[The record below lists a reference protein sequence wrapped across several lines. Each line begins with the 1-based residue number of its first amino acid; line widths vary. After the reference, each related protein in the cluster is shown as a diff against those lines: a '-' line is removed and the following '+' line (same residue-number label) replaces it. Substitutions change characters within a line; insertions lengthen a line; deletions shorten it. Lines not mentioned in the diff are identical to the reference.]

1 MDTANVTAG
10 MDTEIVAT
18 IATRKQR
25 VWDVPTRIMHWL
37 LVALLGVCWWTGVHD
52 QLDYHQY
59 SGYGVLWIALMRLYW
74 GFFGSSTA
82 RFTHFV
88 RGPVG
93 ILNYAR
99 TLHHRDTAHS
109 YGHNPVGAISVLLM
123 LAAVLAVVG
132 LGLFAVDVDGLY
144 SGPLSSYVTF
154 KGGRHLAHLHYQWFE
169 YLLAII
175 GLHLVAVAFY
185 YVYKRQNLV
194 APMISGSR
202 TVAEAADEELEHA
215 PLWRFVA
222 GAVIVSAIVWAV
234 SIGFYF

>member
-1 MDTANVTAG
+1 
-10 MDTEIVAT
+10 
-18 IATRKQR
+18 
-25 VWDVPTRIMHWL
+25 
-37 LVALLGVCWWTGVHD
+37 
-52 QLDYHQY
+52 
-59 SGYGVLWIALMRLYW
+59 
-74 GFFGSSTA
+74 
-82 RFTHFV
+82 V

-132 LGLFAVDVDGLY
+132 FGLFAVDVDGLY

>member
-1 MDTANVTAG
+1 MDTANVTAS
-10 MDTEIVAT
+10 MDAETVAT
-18 IATRKQR
+18 MATRKQR

-37 LVALLGVCWWTGVHD
+37 LVALLGVCWWTGIHD
-52 QLDYHQY
+52 QLDYHLY

-222 GAVIVSAIVWAV
+222 GAVIVSGFVWAV

>member
-1 MDTANVTAG
+1 MSSANLDMNA
-10 MDTEIVAT
+10 EAVAPM
-18 IATRKQR
+18 ATRRQR
-25 VWDVPTRIMHWL
+25 VWDAPTRIMHWL
-37 LVALLGVCWWTGVHD
+37 LVAFLGACWWTGVHN
-52 QLDYHQY
+52 QLDYHLY
-59 SGYGVLWIALMRLYW
+59 SGYAVLWIALMRLYW

-93 ILNYAR
+93 ILNYMR
-99 TLHHRDTAHS
+99 TIHHRDTAHS
-109 YGHNPVGAISVLLM
+109 YGHNPVGAISVLAMIAL
-123 LAAVLAVVG
+123 VLTVVG

-144 SGPLSSYVTF
+144 SGPLSSYVSF

-169 YLLAII
+169 YLLVVI

-202 TVAEAADEELEHA
+202 TVSDVAEEDLEHA
-215 PLWRFVA
+215 PLWRFVV
-222 GAVIVSAIVWAV
+222 GTVIVSAIVWAV

>member
-1 MDTANVTAG
+1 MDTANVTAS
-10 MDTEIVAT
+10 MDAETVAT
-18 IATRKQR
+18 MATRRQR

-37 LVALLGVCWWTGVHD
+37 LVALLGVCWWTGVHN
-52 QLDYHQY
+52 QLDYHLY

-132 LGLFAVDVDGLY
+132 FGLFAVDVDGLY

-222 GAVIVSAIVWAV
+222 GAVIVSGFVWAV

>member
-1 MDTANVTAG
+1 MSSANLTRSMDGEA
-10 MDTEIVAT
+10 IAT
-18 IATRKQR
+18 IAARKQR
-25 VWDVPTRIMHWL
+25 VWDGPTRAMHWL
-37 LVALLGVCWWTGVHD
+37 LVVFLGVCWWTGVHN
-52 QLDYHQY
+52 QLEYHLY
-59 SGYGVLWIALMRLYW
+59 AGYAVLWIALMRLYW

-93 ILNYAR
+93 VLNYAR

-123 LAAVLAVVG
+123 LAMVLAVVG
-132 LGLFAVDVDGLY
+132 FGLFAVDVDSLY

-154 KGGRHLAHLHYQWFE
+154 KGGRHLAHLHYHWFE
-169 YLLAII
+169 YLLAVI
-175 GLHLVAVAFY
+175 GLHIAAVAFY
-185 YVYKRQNLV
+185 FVYKRQNLV

-202 TVAEAADEELEHA
+202 TVGEGAEEELEHA
-215 PLWRFVA
+215 PFWRFVA
-222 GAVIVSAIVWAV
+222 GAVIVSGIVWAV

>member
-1 MDTANVTAG
+1 MSSAIPIRTINGDS
-10 MDTEIVAT
+10 VAT
-18 IATRKQR
+18 LATRKQR
-25 VWDVPTRIMHWL
+25 VWDGPTRVLHWL
-37 LVALLGVCWWTGVHD
+37 LVAFLGVCWWTGIHN
-52 QLDYHQY
+52 QLDYHLY
-59 SGYGVLWIALMRLYW
+59 SGYAVLWIALMRLYW

-99 TLHHRDTAHS
+99 TLLHRDTAHS
-109 YGHNPVGAISVLLM
+109 YGHNPVGAISVLAM
-123 LAAVLAVVG
+123 LAMVLAVVG
-132 LGLFAVDVDGLY
+132 FGLFAVDVDGLY
-144 SGPLSSYVTF
+144 SGPLSPYVTF

-169 YLLAII
+169 YLLAVI
-175 GLHLVAVAFY
+175 GLHLAAVAFY

-202 TVAEAADEELEHA
+202 TVSEVAKEELEHA
-215 PLWRFVA
+215 PFWRFVA
-222 GAVIVSAIVWAV
+222 GAVIVSGIVWAV

>member
-1 MDTANVTAG
+1 MDTANVTAS
-10 MDTEIVAT
+10 MDAETVAT
-18 IATRKQR
+18 MATRRQR

-37 LVALLGVCWWTGVHD
+37 LVALLGVCWWTGVHN
-52 QLDYHQY
+52 QLDYHLY

-132 LGLFAVDVDGLY
+132 FGLFAVDVDGLY

-222 GAVIVSAIVWAV
+222 GAVIVSGLVWAV

>member
-1 MDTANVTAG
+1 MSSANLTRSMDGEA
-10 MDTEIVAT
+10 IAT
-18 IATRKQR
+18 IAARKQR
-25 VWDVPTRIMHWL
+25 VWDGPTRAMHWL
-37 LVALLGVCWWTGVHD
+37 LVVFLGVCWWTGVHN
-52 QLDYHQY
+52 QLEYHLY
-59 SGYGVLWIALMRLYW
+59 AGYAVLWIALMRLYW

-123 LAAVLAVVG
+123 LAMVLAVVG
-132 LGLFAVDVDGLY
+132 FGLFAVDVDGLY

-154 KGGRHLAHLHYQWFE
+154 KGGRHLAHLHYHWFE
-169 YLLAII
+169 YLLAVI
-175 GLHLVAVAFY
+175 GLHIAAVAFY
-185 YVYKRQNLV
+185 FVYKRQNLV

-202 TVAEAADEELEHA
+202 TVGEGDEEELEHA
-215 PLWRFVA
+215 PFWRFVA
-222 GAVIVSAIVWAV
+222 GAVIVSGIVWAV

>member
-1 MDTANVTAG
+1 MSSANLTRSMDGDA
-10 MDTEIVAT
+10 IAT
-18 IATRKQR
+18 IAARRQR
-25 VWDVPTRIMHWL
+25 VWDGPTRAMHWL
-37 LVALLGVCWWTGVHD
+37 LVVFLGVCWWTGMHN
-52 QLDYHQY
+52 QLEYHLY
-59 SGYGVLWIALMRLYW
+59 SGYAVLWIALMRLYW

-109 YGHNPVGAISVLLM
+109 YGHNPVGAISVLAM
-123 LAAVLAVVG
+123 LAMVLAVVG

-169 YLLAII
+169 YLLAVIA
-175 GLHLVAVAFY
+175 LHIAAVAFY
-185 YVYKRQNLV
+185 FVYKRQNLV
-194 APMISGSR
+194 SPMISGSR
-202 TVAEAADEELEHA
+202 TVADVAGEELEHA
-215 PLWRFVA
+215 PLWRLVA
-222 GAVIVSAIVWAV
+222 GAVIVSGLVWAV
-234 SIGFYF
+234 YIGFYF

>member
-1 MDTANVTAG
+1 MSSVDLTPSMDAAA
-10 MDTEIVAT
+10 VA
-18 IATRKQR
+18 ATRRQR
-25 VWDVPTRIMHWL
+25 VWDAPTRIMHWL
-37 LVALLGVCWWTGVHD
+37 LVASLGVCWWSGVSNEL
-52 QLDYHQY
+52 QYHLY
-59 SGYGVLWIALMRLYW
+59 SGYAVLWIALMRLYW

-123 LAAVLAVVG
+123 LGVVLAVVG

-169 YLLAII
+169 YLLAVIA
-175 GLHLVAVAFY
+175 LHIAAVGFY
-185 YVYKRQNLV
+185 FVYKRQNLV

-202 TVAEAADEELEHA
+202 TVAQATEDDLVHA
-215 PLWRFVA
+215 PLWRFAA
-222 GAVIVSAIVWAV
+222 GAVIVSGIVWAV
-234 SIGFYF
+234 TTGFYF

>member
-202 TVAEAADEELEHA
+202 TVAEAANEELEHA

>member
-1 MDTANVTAG
+1 MDTANVTAS
-10 MDTEIVAT
+10 MDAETVAT
-18 IATRKQR
+18 MATRKQR

-169 YLLAII
+169 YLLAVI
-175 GLHLVAVAFY
+175 GLHLAAVAFY
-185 YVYKRQNLV
+185 FVYKRQNLV

-215 PLWRFVA
+215 PLWRFAA
-222 GAVIVSAIVWAV
+222 GAVIVSGIVWAV

>member
-1 MDTANVTAG
+1 MSSANLDMNAEAVVP
-10 MDTEIVAT
+10 VA
-18 IATRKQR
+18 ARKQR
-25 VWDVPTRIMHWL
+25 VWDAPTRIMHWL
-37 LVALLGVCWWTGVHD
+37 LVAALGVCWWTGVHN
-52 QLDYHQY
+52 QLDYHLY
-59 SGYGVLWIALMRLYW
+59 SGYAVLWIALMRLYW

-99 TLHHRDTAHS
+99 TIHHRDTAHS
-109 YGHNPVGAISVLLM
+109 YGHNPVGAISVLAMIAL
-123 LAAVLAVVG
+123 VLVVVG

-144 SGPLSSYVTF
+144 SGPLSSYVSF
-154 KGGRHLAHLHYQWFE
+154 KGGRHLAHLHYQWFQ
-169 YLLAII
+169 YLLAVIV
-175 GLHLVAVAFY
+175 LHLVAVAFY

-202 TVAEAADEELEHA
+202 TVSHVAEEDLEHA
-215 PLWRFVA
+215 PLWRFVV

>member
-1 MDTANVTAG
+1 MDTANLNPS
-10 MDTEIVAT
+10 MDGEALAT
-18 IATRKQR
+18 MAARKQR
-25 VWDVPTRIMHWL
+25 VWDGPTRAMHWL
-37 LVALLGVCWWTGVHD
+37 LVASLGFCWWSGVKNE
-52 QLDYHQY
+52 LEYHLY
-59 SGYGVLWIALMRLYW
+59 SGYAVLWIVLMRLYW

-99 TLHHRDTAHS
+99 TLHHRDSAHS

-123 LAAVLAVVG
+123 LGVVLAVVG

-154 KGGRHLAHLHYQWFE
+154 KYGRHLAHLHYDWFE
-169 YLLAII
+169 YLLVVIGIHLAAI
-175 GLHLVAVAFY
+175 AFY
-185 YVYKRQNLV
+185 YIYKRQNLV
-194 APMISGSR
+194 APMVSGSR
-202 TVAEAADEELEHA
+202 SVAEDSGEELEHA

-222 GAVIVSAIVWAV
+222 GAVIVSGIVWAV
-234 SIGFYF
+234 IIGFYF

>member
-1 MDTANVTAG
+1 MDTANVTAS
-10 MDTEIVAT
+10 MDAETVAT
-18 IATRKQR
+18 MATRRQR

-37 LVALLGVCWWTGVHD
+37 LVALLGVCWWTGVHN
-52 QLDYHQY
+52 QLDYHLY

-132 LGLFAVDVDGLY
+132 FGLFAVDVDGLY

-215 PLWRFVA
+215 PLWRFMA
-222 GAVIVSAIVWAV
+222 GAVIVSGFVWAV

>member
-10 MDTEIVAT
+10 MDAETVAT
-18 IATRKQR
+18 MATRRQR

-52 QLDYHQY
+52 QLDDHQY

>member
-10 MDTEIVAT
+10 MDAETVAT
-18 IATRKQR
+18 IATRRQR

-123 LAAVLAVVG
+123 LGVVLAVVG